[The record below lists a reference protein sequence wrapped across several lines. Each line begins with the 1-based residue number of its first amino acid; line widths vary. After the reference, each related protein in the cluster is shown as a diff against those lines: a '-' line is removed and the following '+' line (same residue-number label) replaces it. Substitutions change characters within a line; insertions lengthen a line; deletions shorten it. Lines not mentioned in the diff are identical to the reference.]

1 MGKEEFIKIDK
12 ITKTFGK
19 NKVLNNLELSIP
31 HQGIFG
37 IMGLSG
43 CGKTTLL
50 NILIGYWTPDKGK
63 VLYNAIDI
71 LKNKGIMNQMFGF
84 ASQAGSVYQKLTV
97 EENMYHFGRMYNMT
111 KKDLKQRVPEL
122 LKFIDIEDSKDLT
135 VEQLSTGMFRRLD
148 IACSM
153 IHKPRV
159 LILDE
164 PTSNMDPVLRK
175 RILAL
180 IKKIDDDGTKIIMT
194 SHLLDEA
201 ERICD
206 DLAILHHGQ
215 IIADGSP
222 DELKDRYTKNREIRL
237 ETENKEYEKLI
248 PDLKALGIRTIY
260 EKDDHL
266 YLYTPYTDSL
276 LENMIQ
282 LIKSKKDKIKNIE
295 INKPKIEEVFEAL
308 TRKWVSSQK

>member
-122 LKFIDIEDSKDLT
+122 LKFIDLEDSKDLT

-180 IKKIDDDGTKIIMT
+180 GFNLVNLI
-194 SHLLDEA
+194 
-201 ERICD
+201 
-206 DLAILHHGQ
+206 
-215 IIADGSP
+215 
-222 DELKDRYTKNREIRL
+222 
-237 ETENKEYEKLI
+237 I
-248 PDLKALGIRTIY
+248 PDSTA
-260 EKDDHL
+260 
-266 YLYTPYTDSL
+266 
-276 LENMIQ
+276 
-282 LIKSKKDKIKNIE
+282 
-295 INKPKIEEVFEAL
+295 
-308 TRKWVSSQK
+308 